1 MQIIVLGPHRSG
13 TSLVTRLINMMGAY
27 CFGEGTSIGFNEENP
42 KGFWERRD
50 VIEANDKLLAAAG
63 ASWDRP
69 AAWHPGDIDENAK
82 FEYQQ
87 RFRQILL
94 NLDANRPW
102 VIKDPRLCL
111 TLPVLKPLLEVP
123 VVVLV
128 SRSPLE
134 SAASLLTRNHLSL
147 HYGLALWEFYAV
159 AALKAAIG
167 IPMVSVS
174 YGDFLTQP
182 LEAVEVLYRQLEE
195 SGVSGLSM
203 PSAKEIEAFI
213 DPTLWREKTSP
224 VLEDACLTQQHRLLL
239 DMFQGKRKVES
250 SLEPSPITLSILGEP
265 TAAASPQPQEQAQ
278 AEEVEH
284 DDIQLREAEEAFSLR
299 LEEIEAER
307 DTLQLRLEQ
316 VESELRVVR
325 RSLEHSQEKA
335 RNRRAVLGTLMA
347 ILGEDEMNDVPES
360 DQLRQVAA
368 RMGTLQQQQQLMLQD
383 LVQLENYIFELERI
397 LRAIQGSAAWR
408 QASRAAAW
416 IGRMTGRSPSRI
428 MEDAAHVFAAF
439 DHWRKARN

>member
-69 AAWHPGDIDENAK
+69 AAWQPGDIDENAK

-307 DTLQLRLEQ
+307 DTLQLQLEQ

-347 ILGEDEMNDVPES
+347 VLGEDEMNDVPES

-397 LRAIQGSAAWR
+397 LRAIQGSATWR